1 MNQDLV
7 TVEIPRTVENLKL
20 PDDSLL
26 NFYEGIEQRT
36 FWIND
41 EINIYLLNLVHYIFK
56 WNKEDEGK
64 PIEEREPIKL
74 MFFSPGGDLDINYT
88 IIDVIHLSKTPIIGI
103 NIGQCASAA
112 AFIYLSCHKRYMLK
126 HSHFMFHQG
135 SGTLKGTF
143 AEICS
148 QVEDYQKQIDEL
160 AHFMMQH
167 TKYSEE
173 EIDKNIVGEWYVR
186 AEEAIEKGVCDK
198 VITDIK
204 EVF

>member
-1 MNQDLV
+1 MSQDLV

-41 EINIYLLNLVHYIFK
+41 EINIYLLNLVHYILK

-88 IIDVIHLSKTPIIGI
+88 IIDIIHLSKTPIIGI
-103 NIGQCASAA
+103 NIG
-112 AFIYLSCHKRYMLK
+112 
-126 HSHFMFHQG
+126 
-135 SGTLKGTF
+135 
-143 AEICS
+143 
-148 QVEDYQKQIDEL
+148 
-160 AHFMMQH
+160 
-167 TKYSEE
+167 
-173 EIDKNIVGEWYVR
+173 
-186 AEEAIEKGVCDK
+186 
-198 VITDIK
+198 
-204 EVF
+204 